1 MGILMDDNGVEQYLW
16 CLGSAVFT
24 ASDHFSLAIEEFC
37 KNIVHCQWQRTA
49 SAGSIHKGIFVGNS
63 SEFSCFT
70 YIEVAVHLHRMENCI
85 NNKSLLRS
93 KPIFSSVHVGASTAF
108 LLVKETDLSL
118 VLKEYSMKSE
128 SNTTNV

>member
-1 MGILMDDNGVEQYLW
+1 MDDDGVEWYLW

-37 KNIVHCQWQRTA
+37 ENIVHRQWQRMA
-49 SAGSIHKGIFVGNS
+49 SAGSIREGIFVRNS
-63 SEFSCFT
+63 SKFSCFT
-70 YIEVAVHLHRMENCI
+70 NIEVAVHLHRTENRI

-118 VLKEYSMKSE
+118 VLKECSMKSE
-128 SNTTNV
+128 SDTTNV